1 MLKKGQSQRTITFI
15 TGNQHKVKEAQG
27 IFNHFQIEVEHVDL
41 GYPEIQGELD
51 EVARY
56 GARYAAKRLD
66 KPVIVEDAGLFI
78 RDLGWFPGTYSA
90 YVQSTL
96 KNRGI
101 LKLMED
107 VQDRYAEFR
116 SVVGFATP
124 KAEPEIF
131 LGVVEGKII
140 HEERGEYGFAY
151 DPIFVPNGYDK
162 TFGELKIGIK
172 NRFSHRRRSLEK
184 FALWFEDYR
193 GD

>member
-1 MLKKGQSQRTITFI
+1 
-15 TGNQHKVKEAQG
+15 
-27 IFNHFQIEVEHVDL
+27 VEHVDL